1 MRIALSERF
10 STSIILR
17 ISSRVISDFP
27 VIRLDHV
34 DGLMSAR
41 VKNSFI
47 DIPDL
52 FIAAFSSKVF
62 MAAPPFLWY
71 SAVGFVSFIT
81 THSIIT
87 FIFYVNH
94 FWKLFNKIGK
104 LFTFM
109 SKKLLK

>member
-1 MRIALSERF
+1 MRIAFSERF

-34 DGLMSAR
+34 DGVISALD
-41 VKNSFI
+41 KNSFI
-47 DIPDL
+47 DNPVL
-52 FIAAFSSKVF
+52 FIAAFSSKMFTVT
-62 MAAPPFLWY
+62 PL
-71 SAVGFVSFIT
+71 SLVVGFVSFIAT
-81 THSIIT
+81 LSIIT

-109 SKKLLK
+109 GKKLLK